1 MKKLFIV
8 PNAVNAVKQERIKA
22 ENNDIFL
29 FVGRLSPEKNPL
41 LLAKVAGEL
50 GLKAVF
56 VGSGICEGDIKRAN
70 KNALVTGWLQ
80 MNDVQ
85 RYFCRSRALVFPS
98 LWYEGQPLTI
108 LESLSYG
115 IPVIVSDACAGR
127 EDVEDGVNGAWFKSN
142 DTESLHDKLKMFM
155 DNELVKR
162 MSRSAYRIFWKKN
175 YTYETYIN
183 HLEKIYTN
191 ILQESYGE
199 LR

>member
-8 PNAVNAVKQERIKA
+8 PNTVNVAKQERIEA

-41 LLAKVAGEL
+41 LFAKVAYEL
-50 GLKAVF
+50 GVKATF
-56 VGSGICEGDIKRAN
+56 VGSGSCEDDIKRAN
-70 KNALVTGWLQ
+70 ENALVTGWLP
-80 MNDVQ
+80 MNEVQ
-85 RYFCRSRALVFPS
+85 KYFFRSRALVFPS
-98 LWYEGQPLTI
+98 VWYEGQPLTI

-142 DTESLHDKLKMFM
+142 DTQSLRDKLKIFM
-155 DNELVKR
+155 DNELLKK
-162 MSRSAYRIFWKKN
+162 MSCSAYGDFCKKS
-175 YTYETYIN
+175 YTHETYIN
-183 HLEKIYTN
+183 HLEKIYAN
-191 ILQESYGE
+191 ILQSSDVE